1 MFYEPLCKKT
11 GLRGFRPGS
20 TQIGLYSHRSRLEA
34 CFGYKLKRN
43 GTICVAKTKPLISCY
58 CTADLCLCFRP
69 SIFSSPDPLGSQGE
83 LIGWP

>member
-43 GTICVAKTKPLISCY
+43 GTLSLSPQFINYIS
-58 CTADLCLCFRP
+58 
-69 SIFSSPDPLGSQGE
+69 SSKANTLLFFVE
-83 LIGWP
+83 KM